1 MYMAPVQYSRSLW
14 ACSGCLR
21 EHLSETLKC
30 VVRAGFFHRICF
42 AAIFR
47 KSIYQP
53 IVCWRSLKVAPCPGT
68 RGASIFL
75 LEFLKLAKIKNSPIS
90 FVINT
95 KNECCQ
101 REILLGLKLWGD
113 DVYFKDP
120 DVSLQGLSIT
130 EKQPHPWVKNDNIFY
145 YQGTEPLLQYEI
157 ADHTGWLQKLTF
169 IKWTI
174 NVIYSYCWKG

>member
-1 MYMAPVQYSRSLW
+1 MAPVQYSRSLW

-30 VVRAGFFHRICF
+30 VVCAGSFFHKICF

-47 KSIYQP
+47 KSIYRP

-68 RGASIFL
+68 KGASIYL
-75 LEFLKLAKIKNSPIS
+75 LEFLKLAKIKNSPVS
-90 FVINT
+90 FMINT
-95 KNECCQ
+95 KMSCCQ
-101 REILLGLKLWGD
+101 QEILLGLKLWVD

-130 EKQPHPWVKNDNIFY
+130 EKQPHP
-145 YQGTEPLLQYEI
+145 
-157 ADHTGWLQKLTF
+157 
-169 IKWTI
+169 
-174 NVIYSYCWKG
+174 